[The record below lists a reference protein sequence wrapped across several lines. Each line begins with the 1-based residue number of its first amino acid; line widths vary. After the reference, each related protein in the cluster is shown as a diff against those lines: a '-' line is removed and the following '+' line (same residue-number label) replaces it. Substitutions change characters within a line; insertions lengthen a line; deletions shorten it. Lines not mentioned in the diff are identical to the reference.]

1 MELKTQSIIGIG
13 TAVVLTGLGVGFY
26 FIFKKPTVTSTTT
39 KDSKLEDVPT
49 EVSKDESSN
58 TANATTSTTSPT
70 QGKPLVVDVTKL
82 KGTFPLKQGSQGELV
97 FLLQKRLNQAY
108 GANIHEDGKLG
119 DETTK
124 AICSKVFT
132 MCLSSGTLHRKMIID
147 KNLFLDIN
155 QGKKR
160 HDISLPTA

>member
-39 KDSKLEDVPT
+39 KDSKLEDAPT
-49 EVSKDESSN
+49 EASKDESSN
-58 TANATTSTTSPT
+58 TSNSSTTTSPT

-108 GANIHEDGKLG
+108 GAKIHEDGKLG

>member
-1 MELKTQSIIGIG
+1 MELKTKSIIGIG

-39 KDSKLEDVPT
+39 KDTKVEDAPT
-49 EVSKDESSN
+49 EANKEGGAN
-58 TANATTSTTSPT
+58 TTNATTSPT
-70 QGKPLVVDVTKL
+70 QGKPLVTDVTKL

-97 FLLQKRLNQAY
+97 LLLQKRLNQNY

-132 MCLSSGTLHRKMIID
+132 FCPTLPSGIFHRKLVID

>member
-39 KDSKLEDVPT
+39 KDSKLEDAPT
-49 EVSKDESSN
+49 EASKDESSN
-58 TANATTSTTSPT
+58 TSNSSTTTSPT